1 MKGLKKY
8 GKSVIKIARSA
19 IIRVSNGAALYINRS
34 WFNWH
39 NPNHIS
45 ELIIEDGGTL
55 VVNGNYELYNGSSI
69 YISKGAVLQ
78 IEGDG
83 FINTNSSIECY
94 HQIHIG
100 KGTIISDNCRIQD
113 SDIHKIKGSEPSS
126 PIFIG
131 NHVWIG
137 MNSII
142 LKGVSIGDGAVIGA
156 GSVVT
161 RDIPAGALAAGVPAR
176 VIRNHIEWEI

>member
-94 HQIHIG
+94 HQIQ
-100 KGTIISDNCRIQD
+100 N
-113 SDIHKIKGSEPSS
+113 
-126 PIFIG
+126 
-131 NHVWIG
+131 
-137 MNSII
+137 
-142 LKGVSIGDGAVIGA
+142 
-156 GSVVT
+156 
-161 RDIPAGALAAGVPAR
+161 
-176 VIRNHIEWEI
+176 